1 MWKYRNTHTH
11 THTITPEI
19 ITRYLVL
26 KALLASFPN
35 QIHMHFPNHI
45 RISMGCVCDHTLGYF
60 RILGV

>member
-11 THTITPEI
+11 THTITQEI

-45 RISMGCVCDHTLGYF
+45 RISMGCVCVTTL
-60 RILGV
+60 